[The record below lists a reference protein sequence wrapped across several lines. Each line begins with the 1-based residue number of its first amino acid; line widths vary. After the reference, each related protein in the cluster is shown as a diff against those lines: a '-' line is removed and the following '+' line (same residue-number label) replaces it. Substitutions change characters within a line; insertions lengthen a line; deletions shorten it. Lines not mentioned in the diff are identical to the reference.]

1 MESTK
6 EQTREL
12 KQKPNPKV
20 VGEERTHEIPRTEIP
35 LSLPL
40 KPKLYSFRN
49 KKKKKRKS
57 QSSERERKLEKH
69 DRE

>member
-12 KQKPNPKV
+12 KLKPNPKV
-20 VGEERTHEIPRTEIP
+20 VGEERRTHEIPRTEIP

-49 KKKKKRKS
+49 KKEKRNGTYEEFK
-57 QSSERERKLEKH
+57 
-69 DRE
+69 

>member
-1 MESTK
+1 VESTK

-12 KQKPNPKV
+12 KLKPNPKV
-20 VGEERTHEIPRTEIP
+20 VGEERRTHEIPRTEIP

-49 KKKKKRKS
+49 KK
-57 QSSERERKLEKH
+57 EK
-69 DRE
+69 EK